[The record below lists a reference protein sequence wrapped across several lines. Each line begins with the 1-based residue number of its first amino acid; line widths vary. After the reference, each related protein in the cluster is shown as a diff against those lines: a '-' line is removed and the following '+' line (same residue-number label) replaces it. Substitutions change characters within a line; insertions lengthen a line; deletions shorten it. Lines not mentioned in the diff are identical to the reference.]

1 MTKAIKKLGN
11 KGTYF
16 NLIMTTYKK
25 KTMTNI
31 ILDRERKAASI
42 SCKTRKETRVNETG
56 YLLSQVSSK
65 HWKS

>member
-1 MTKAIKKLGN
+1 MTKAIKKLGS

-16 NLIMTTYKK
+16 NLIKTTYKNP
-25 KTMTNI
+25 MTNI
-31 ILDRERKAASI
+31 IVDRERKAASI